1 MYFNKVLLYTAE
13 TWTCTKRLDGKQ
25 AAEMKLLRAVVRKTR
40 RDRIGNT
47 YIRGELKMEETQNQ
61 IMRSKLRRFGH
72 V

>member
-1 MYFNKVLLYTAE
+1 
-13 TWTCTKRLDGKQ
+13 
-25 AAEMKLLRAVVRKTR
+25 MKLLRAVVRKTR